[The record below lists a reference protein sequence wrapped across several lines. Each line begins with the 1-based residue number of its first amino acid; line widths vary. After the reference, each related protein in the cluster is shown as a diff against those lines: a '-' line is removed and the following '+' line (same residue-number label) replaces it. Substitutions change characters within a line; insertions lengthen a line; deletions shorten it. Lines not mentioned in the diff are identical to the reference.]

1 MGHDGHNHPPGHSH
15 DHDHGHHHHRHPHR
29 DHGHSHV
36 ADEHHAAAPAHVSAF
51 VITCSDT
58 RNEKQDE
65 SGRIIR
71 ALLEDRGHHFA
82 GYELVKDDGES
93 IRAAIE
99 RAVEAGARAV
109 IVNGGTGIGP
119 RDVTIE
125 TVGPMFEKRLDGFGE
140 LFRSLSYKE
149 IGSAAMMSRAA
160 AGTFRGAIVFCLP
173 GSPQAVRTAMDLLIL
188 PEVGHAVRELS
199 R

>member
-1 MGHDGHNHPPGHSH
+1 MGHEGPDHPHH
-15 DHDHGHHHHRHPHR
+15 DHHHHSHPPQR
-29 DHGHSHV
+29 DHGHGQVV
-36 ADEHHAAAPAHVSAF
+36 AEHRAHAPAHVSAF

-65 SGRIIR
+65 SGRIVR

-82 GYELVKDDGES
+82 GYELVKDEPDA
-93 IRAAIE
+93 IRGALH
-99 RAVEAGARAV
+99 RALEAGARAV
-109 IVNGGTGIGP
+109 VINGGTGIGP
-119 RDVTIE
+119 RDVTLE
-125 TVGPMFEKRLDGFGE
+125 TVAPMFDKRLEGFGE

-160 AGTFRGAIVFCLP
+160 AGTMRGAIVFCIP
-173 GSPQAVRTAMDLLIL
+173 GSPQAVRLAMEALIL